1 MIKASNPPAMP
12 MQLGSDDIFDTS
24 RNLQNSINATSVP
37 SKYQVRTP
45 PPPPPPPPPRL
56 PLSEHRGY
64 WVLVVSLKVE
74 MGRIPVFL
82 MGLVVIWA
90 ALAEAEYMIY
100 KDAGKPLNSRIKDL
114 VSRMTL
120 EEKIGQMTQIERGV
134 ASAEVIKDYFIGS
147 VLSGGGS
154 VPSKQASAET
164 WINMVN
170 GFQKGALSTRLGIP
184 MIYGID
190 AVHGHNNVYKATIF
204 PHNVGLGATR
214 DPELVKRIG
223 AATALEVR
231 ATGIPYVFRTLYCGL
246 SRSKMGS
253 VLRKLQ

>member
-1 MIKASNPPAMP
+1 
-12 MQLGSDDIFDTS
+12 MQLLRFAVKSEISFLLLNSCAAFSIFYF
-24 RNLQNSINATSVP
+24 VH
-37 SKYQVRTP
+37 
-45 PPPPPPPPPRL
+45 
-56 PLSEHRGY
+56 HR
-64 WVLVVSLKVE
+64 KVE
-74 MGRIPVFL
+74 MGRFPVFL

-100 KDAGKPLNSRIKDL
+100 KDAAKPLNSRIKDL

-204 PHNVGLGATR
+204 PHNIGLGATR

-231 ATGIPYVFRTLYCGL
+231 ATGIPYVFAPCIAVCRDPRWGRCYESYSEDPKLVQAMTEIVPGL
-246 SRSKMGS
+246 QGDIPATSSKG
-253 VLRKLQ
+253 VPFVGGK

>member
-1 MIKASNPPAMP
+1 
-12 MQLGSDDIFDTS
+12 
-24 RNLQNSINATSVP
+24 
-37 SKYQVRTP
+37 
-45 PPPPPPPPPRL
+45 
-56 PLSEHRGY
+56 
-64 WVLVVSLKVE
+64 
-74 MGRIPVFL
+74 MGRFPVFL

-100 KDAGKPLNSRIKDL
+100 KDAAKPLNSRIKDL

-204 PHNVGLGATR
+204 PHNIGLGATR

-231 ATGIPYVFRTLYCGL
+231 ATGIPYVFAPCIAVCRDPRWGRCYESYSEDPKLVQAMTEIVPGL
-246 SRSKMGS
+246 QGDIPATSSKG
-253 VLRKLQ
+253 VPFVGGK